1 MGDDTS
7 KNPADGRSKK
17 KDNSSI
23 SLLFFPLTAITI
35 VQGMTLILL
44 TGTPSS
50 LNVGLYE
57 PFGSGFAASI
67 FNSLFL
73 LTGVVG
79 MTMILIIFLKRKRI
93 SFLRNM
99 LIGILSFAALI
110 FTTFLSEALLSEL
123 LMGYA
128 IIPALIMGVT
138 VASLGAYGAYN
149 TRFKFTSSITSM
161 IISSEIAVMFSLTLT
176 FPTILILPLI
186 FAIYDIYAVT
196 RGPLKT
202 LLAFPEARI
211 LAPLSLKV
219 GSVEMGIGDLVFYSL
234 LPSAGLMISGIEAFL
249 IVLLGTNIGVIL
261 TLIALKRGKALPGLP
276 LPMILG
282 LVALTP
288 FLL

>member
-1 MGDDTS
+1 MRDDDS
-7 KNPADGRSKK
+7 RKPVQGRTKK
-17 KDNSSI
+17 KDISLR
-23 SLLFFPLTAITI
+23 SLLFLPLTAITI

-44 TGTPSS
+44 TGARSS

-57 PFGSGFAASI
+57 PFGSGFTASI

-79 MTMILIIFLKRKRI
+79 MTLLLIIFLKRKQI

-99 LIGILSFAALI
+99 LIGILSFSALV
-110 FTTFLSEALLSEL
+110 FTTFLAEGLLSNL
-123 LMGYA
+123 LMEYA
-128 IIPALIMGVT
+128 IFVALFMGVT
-138 VASLGAYGAYN
+138 VASLGAYGAYH
-149 TRFKFTSSITSM
+149 TRFKLTSSITSM
-161 IISSEIAVMFSLTLT
+161 IISSEIAVMLTLTLT

-196 RGPLKT
+196 RGPLRT
-202 LLAFPEARI
+202 LLAFPETRV

-234 LPSAGLMISGIEAFL
+234 LPSAGMIISGSGAFL
-249 IVLLGTNIGVIL
+249 SVLVGTNIGVIF

-282 LVALTP
+282 LGVLTL

>member
-1 MGDDTS
+1 MRDDNS
-7 KNPADGRSKK
+7 RKPVQGRTKK
-17 KDNSSI
+17 KDISLR
-23 SLLFFPLTAITI
+23 SLLFLPLTAITI

-44 TGTPSS
+44 TGARSS

-57 PFGSGFAASI
+57 PFGSGFTASI

-73 LTGVVG
+73 LTGVVV
-79 MTMILIIFLKRKRI
+79 MTMILIIFLKRKQI

-99 LIGILSFAALI
+99 LIGILSFSALV
-110 FTTFLSEALLSEL
+110 FTTFLAEGLLSNL
-123 LMGYA
+123 LMEYA
-128 IIPALIMGVT
+128 IIVALLMGVT
-138 VASLGAYGAYN
+138 VASLGAYGAYH
-149 TRFKFTSSITSM
+149 TRFKLTSSITSM
-161 IISSEIAVMFSLTLT
+161 IISSEIAVMLTLTLT

-196 RGPLKT
+196 RGPLRT
-202 LLAFPEARI
+202 LLAFPETRV

-234 LPSAGLMISGIEAFL
+234 LPSAGMIISGSGAFL
-249 IVLLGTNIGVIL
+249 SVLVGTNIGVIF

-282 LVALTP
+282 LVVLTL

>member
-1 MGDDTS
+1 MSED
-7 KNPADGRSKK
+7 NSKK
-17 KDNSSI
+17 PVHKKTTKKVSFR
-23 SLLFFPLTAITI
+23 SLLFLPLVAVVI

-44 TGTPSS
+44 TGTPPS

-57 PFGSGFAASI
+57 PFGSGFTASI

-79 MTMILIIFLKRKRI
+79 MTMILIIFLKRKQI

-99 LIGILSFAALI
+99 LIGVLSFSALV
-110 FTTFLSEALLSEL
+110 FTTFLAEGLLSNFLRE
-123 LMGYA
+123 YA
-128 IIPALIMGVT
+128 IVVALFMGVT
-138 VASLGAYGAYN
+138 VASLSAYGAYN
-149 TRFKFTSSITSM
+149 PRFRLTSSITSM
-161 IISSEIAVMFSLTLT
+161 IISSEIAVMLSLTLT

-202 LLAFPEARI
+202 LLAFPETRI
-211 LAPLSLKV
+211 LTPLSLKI
-219 GSVEMGIGDLVFYSL
+219 GSLEMGIGDLVFYSL
-234 LPSAGLMISGIEAFL
+234 LPSAGMIISGSGAF
-249 IVLLGTNIGVIL
+249 ISVLLGTNIGVIF
-261 TLIALKRGKALPGLP
+261 TLIALRRGKALPGLP

-282 LVALTP
+282 LAVLIP